1 MEGAGGAGGGAVAG
15 VEVAC
20 TVEGGVDGVEE
31 IHQLPGG
38 RFICVAAL
46 LSLNQ

>member
-15 VEVAC
+15 VQVAGI
-20 TVEGGVDGVEE
+20 VEGGVDRVEE

-38 RFICVAAL
+38 RFIRVAAL
-46 LSLNQ
+46 LGLKQ